1 VSQAH
6 VKLAAELL
14 AKHGRQGVMPENL
27 SNPCRHVDDAPMTG
41 FSELDRLDPVLV
53 PESVQ
58 LIAGAPG
65 VGVTAWLLAVASHV
79 AGRERRGVVYISS
92 ESREAVLRRLRLRD
106 TTVDWPRLR
115 SEGLDDDDQQTV
127 ERVTAEIHQWP
138 LIIIEAS
145 DLTTAVQ
152 AARATFAEQAEW
164 RPGLVVIDDPTGPTR
179 PEPQVPDPAAWLQA
193 AQRIA
198 REASV
203 PVLVAARATP
213 VADDGRDLTRPT
225 LYTRLGSWAKMQRYC
240 DAVWVVHRDEHYD
253 LDSPQ
258 RGLGEIH
265 LMLNRL
271 DLPRLVLRLGFLEDR
286 ARWFDLAK
294 PGSGEGSPSDAGR
307 PQ

>member
-6 VKLAAELL
+6 VKLTAESL
-14 AKHGRQGVMPENL
+14 AKHGRQDVVPEDL
-27 SNPCRHVDDAPMTG
+27 SSLRRHVDDAPGTG
-41 FSELDRLDPVLV
+41 FSELDRLHPVLV
-53 PESVQ
+53 PGCVQ
-58 LIAGAPG
+58 LVAGAPG

-92 ESREAVLRRLRLRD
+92 ESREAVLRRLVLRH

-115 SEGLDDDDQQTV
+115 ARALDDHDQQTV
-127 ERVTAEIHQWP
+127 ERVTAEVHQWP
-138 LIIIEAS
+138 LGIIEAS
-145 DLTTAVQ
+145 DPTTAVQ
-152 AARATFAEQAEW
+152 AAGAALAELAEW

-179 PEPQVPDPAAWLQA
+179 PEPQVPDPAAWLQV
-193 AQRIA
+193 AQRLA

-213 VADDGRDLTRPT
+213 VADNGRDLTRPT

-271 DLPRLVLRLGFLEDR
+271 ELPRLVLQLGFLEDR
-286 ARWFDLAK
+286 ASWFDLAK
-294 PGSGEGSPSDAGR
+294 PTSGEASPSDAWR